1 MIKTCFTSL
10 DSLPAMM
17 TIPQVAMA
25 LNISRTSAYEL
36 AHCKNFPAMLI
47 GSRIIV
53 PKDRLVTWID
63 QKISKNEL
71 AE

>member
-1 MIKTCFTSL
+1 MIKTCFTFL
-10 DSLPAMM
+10 DNLPAMM

>member
-1 MIKTCFTSL
+1 MAQIYKSIG
-10 DSLPAMM
+10 DLPAMLNI
-17 TIPQVAMA
+17 TQVASA

-53 PKDRLVTWID
+53 PKDRLVDWIND
-63 QKISKNEL
+63 KLARNEL
-71 AE
+71 AG

>member
-1 MIKTCFTSL
+1 MDKTCFTSL
-10 DSLPAMM
+10 DNLPAML
-17 TIPQVAMA
+17 TISQVALA

-53 PKDRLVTWID
+53 PKDRLMVWID
-63 QKISKNEL
+63 NKLSLNEL
-71 AE
+71 AV

>member
-1 MIKTCFTSL
+1 MSKMCKSI
-10 DSLPAMM
+10 DELPAML
-17 TIPQVAMA
+17 TIVQVASA

-53 PKDRLVTWID
+53 PKDRLVAWIND
-63 QKISKNEL
+63 KLALNEL
-71 AE
+71 AC

>member
-1 MIKTCFTSL
+1 MSTMVKSIE
-10 DSLPAMM
+10 DLPAMLS
-17 TIPQVAMA
+17 IPQVALA

-53 PKDRLVTWID
+53 PKDRLVAWID
-63 QKISKNEL
+63 DKLALNEL
-71 AE
+71 AC

>member
-1 MIKTCFTSL
+1 MSTMVKSIE
-10 DSLPAMM
+10 DLPAML
-17 TIPQVAMA
+17 TVSQVASA

-53 PKDRLVTWID
+53 PKDRLMSWIEEKLE
-63 QKISKNEL
+63 QNEL
-71 AE
+71 AV

>member
-1 MIKTCFTSL
+1 MSKTCFTSL
-10 DSLPAMM
+10 DNLPAML
-17 TIPQVAMA
+17 TITQVASA

-53 PKDRLVTWID
+53 PKDHLVAWIND
-63 QKISKNEL
+63 KLALNEL
-71 AE
+71 AC

>member
-1 MIKTCFTSL
+1 MNKTCFTSL
-10 DSLPAMM
+10 DNLPAML
-17 TIPQVAMA
+17 TISQVALA

-53 PKDRLVTWID
+53 PKDRLMVWID
-63 QKISKNEL
+63 NKLSLNEL
-71 AE
+71 AV

>member
-1 MIKTCFTSL
+1 MDKTCFTSL
-10 DSLPAMM
+10 DNLPAML
-17 TIPQVAMA
+17 TISQVALA

-53 PKDRLVTWID
+53 PKERLMVWID
-63 QKISKNEL
+63 NKLSLNEL
-71 AE
+71 AV

>member
-1 MIKTCFTSL
+1 MSKMCKSI
-10 DSLPAMM
+10 DELPAML
-17 TIPQVAMA
+17 TIPQVALA

-53 PKDRLVTWID
+53 PKDRLVTWIND
-63 QKISKNEL
+63 KISRNEL
-71 AE
+71 AV